1 MGERGEVRRAKGRR
15 RAGGQVVDFTAA
27 PQRRPKIVITGGA
40 GPLGARFVRA
50 LGARET
56 HDIVVFDLVPP
67 PEAPPDVRHRF
78 LDLNLPHADG
88 TVYKLLEEERPEVIV
103 HLAQI
108 RSPSRHATYVHELN
122 AIGSLHVL
130 SAAAEA
136 KVQRLILGSTTLVY
150 GARGDNPNFL
160 TEEHPLRPDPQDG
173 FVRDFVEA
181 EGHARTHARRHPDA
195 KVSVLR
201 FAPFMSA
208 DVRDYRA
215 RTLTAPFAVTLMG
228 YDPLIQALHTDDAV
242 QAVLLALDNPSATGV
257 FNIAPEGVLPVSSA
271 RLLFGSLAVPVPHG
285 LAYVLYEAAWEI
297 GIGLMPGIH
306 AHYLR
311 YLCVAD
317 NRKARRVLGFAPR
330 RTTLDVILEAA
341 RARRGGSGLL
351 DFDKLGDIARV
362 ADFHYEFRV
371 KPPGRGV
378 PPAADPAPEPVRS
391 ARRSGRTPSSE
402 DRSEVAS

>member
-1 MGERGEVRRAKGRR
+1 MADTGEVRGAKGRR
-15 RAGGQVVDFTAA
+15 RAGGRVVDFTA
-27 PQRRPKIVITGGA
+27 PPRRPKIVVTGGA

-56 HDIVVFDLVPP
+56 HDLVVFDLVPP

-88 TVYKLLEEERPEVIV
+88 TVYKLLEEERPDVIV

-108 RSPSRHATYVHELN
+108 RSPSRNVTYVHELN

-130 SAAAEA
+130 SAAGEA
-136 KVQRLILGSTTLVY
+136 KVPRVIVGSTTLVY

-160 TEEHPLRPDPQDG
+160 TEEHPLRPDPQDQ

-181 EGHARTHARRHPDA
+181 EGHARTHARRHPEA
-195 KVSVLR
+195 KVTVLR

-208 DVRDYRA
+208 DVRDYRG
-215 RTLTAPFAVTLMG
+215 RTLAAPFAVTLMG
-228 YDPLIQALHTDDAV
+228 YDPLIQALHIDDAV
-242 QAVLLALDNPSATGV
+242 QAILLALDNPAATGV
-257 FNIAPEGVLPVSSA
+257 FNIAPEGVLPISSA
-271 RLLFGSLAVPVPHG
+271 RLLFGSLPIPVPHG
-285 LAYVLYEAAWEI
+285 LAYVLYEAAWEL
-297 GIGLMPGIH
+297 GVGLMPGIH

-351 DFDKLGDIARV
+351 DFDKLDEIARV

-371 KPPGRGV
+371 KPPGRTASPV
-378 PPAADPAPEPVRS
+378 SAPAPAPVRPTRRPRRAAADEHLS
-391 ARRSGRTPSSE
+391 K
-402 DRSEVAS
+402 VAS

>member
-1 MGERGEVRRAKGRR
+1 MAKAEERGATRR
-15 RAGGQVVDFTAA
+15 RRGARVVEFSPPA
-27 PQRRPKIVITGGA
+27 PPRLKVVVTGGA

-56 HDIVVFDLVPP
+56 HDIIVLDLVPP
-67 PEAPPDVRHRF
+67 PEAPPGLRHRF

-88 TVYKLLEEERPEVIV
+88 TVFKLLEEERPDVIV

-108 RSPSRHATYVHELN
+108 RSPSRNTTYAHELN

-130 SAAAEA
+130 SAAGEA
-136 KVQRLILGSTTLVY
+136 KVPRLVLGSTTLVY

-160 TEEHPLRPDPQDG
+160 SEEHPLRPDPQDR

-181 EGHARTHARRHPDA
+181 EGHARTHARRHADA
-195 KVSVLR
+195 KVTVLR

-215 RTLTAPFAVTLMG
+215 RALAAPFAVSLMG
-228 YDPLIQALHTDDAV
+228 YDPLIQALHVDDAV
-242 QAVLLALDNPSATGV
+242 QALLLALDDPSATGV
-257 FNIAPEGVLPVSSA
+257 FNIAPEGVLPISTA
-271 RLLFGSLAVPVPHG
+271 RLLFGSLPVPVPHG
-285 LAYVLYEAAWEI
+285 LAYALYEAAWEL

-311 YLCVAD
+311 YPCVAD

-330 RTTLDVILEAA
+330 RSTLDVMLEAA

-351 DFDKLGDIARV
+351 DFNKLDAIAHV
-362 ADFHYEFRV
+362 ADFHYDFRV
-371 KPPGRGV
+371 KPPGRV
-378 PPAADPAPEPVRS
+378 APAVAAPAPAPARPARRPRRPAADE
-391 ARRSGRTPSSE
+391 GF
-402 DRSEVAS
+402 SEVAS

>member
-1 MGERGEVRRAKGRR
+1 MGDDGQVRRAKGRR
-15 RAGGQVVDFTAA
+15 RIGGRVVDFTAA
-27 PQRRPKIVITGGA
+27 PQRRPRVVITGGA

-56 HDIVVFDLVPP
+56 HEIVVFDLVPP

-88 TVYKLLEEERPEVIV
+88 TVYRLLEDERPDVIV

-108 RSPSRHATYVHELN
+108 RSPSRNATYAHELN

-130 SAAAEA
+130 SAAGEA
-136 KVQRLILGSTTLVY
+136 KVRRVILGSTTLVY

-160 TEEHPLRPDPQDG
+160 TEEHPLRPDPQDR

-181 EGHARTHARRHPDA
+181 ESHGRNHARRHPDA
-195 KVSVLR
+195 KVTILR

-215 RTLTAPFAVTLMG
+215 RALSAPFAFTLMG
-228 YDPLIQALHTDDAV
+228 YDPLIQALHPDDAV
-242 QAVLLALDNPSATGV
+242 QALLLALDNPSATGV
-257 FNIAPEGVLPVSSA
+257 FNIAPEGVLPISSA
-271 RLLFGSLAVPVPHG
+271 RLLFGSLPVPVPHG
-285 LAYVLYEAAWEI
+285 LAYVLYEAAWEL

-317 NRKARRVLGFAPR
+317 NRKARRVLGFAPL
-330 RTTLDVILEAA
+330 RTTLDVLLESA

-351 DFDKLGDIARV
+351 DFNKLDEIARV

-371 KPPGRGV
+371 KPPGRSA
-378 PPAADPAPEPVRS
+378 PPAAAPAPEPVRP
-391 ARRSGRTPSSE
+391 GRHPGRAVADE

>member
-1 MGERGEVRRAKGRR
+1 MGETGGVRGVKGRR
-15 RAGGQVVDFTAA
+15 RAGGRVVDFAAA
-27 PQRRPKIVITGGA
+27 PPRRPKVVVTGGA

-56 HDIVVFDLVPP
+56 HDLVVFDLVPP

-88 TVYKLLEEERPEVIV
+88 TVYKLLEEERPDVIV

-108 RSPSRHATYVHELN
+108 RSPSRNTTYVHELN

-130 SAAAEA
+130 SAAGET
-136 KVQRLILGSTTLVY
+136 KVQRIILGSTSLVY

-160 TEEHPLRPDPQDG
+160 TEEHPLRPDPQDR
-173 FVRDFVEA
+173 FVHDFVEA

-195 KVSVLR
+195 KVTVLR

-242 QAVLLALDNPSATGV
+242 QAILLALDNPSATGV
-257 FNIAPEGVLPVSSA
+257 FNIAPEGVLPISSA
-271 RLLFGSLAVPVPHG
+271 RLLFGSLPVPVPHG
-285 LAYVLYEAAWEI
+285 LAYALYEAAWEL
-297 GIGLMPGIH
+297 GVGLMPGIH
-306 AHYLR
+306 ANYLR
-311 YLCVAD
+311 YLCIAD

-330 RTTLDVILEAA
+330 RTTLDVMLEAA

-351 DFDKLGDIARV
+351 DFDKLDEIARV

-371 KPPGRGV
+371 KPPGRAV
-378 PPAADPAPEPVRS
+378 PPEAAPAPAPVRPTRRARKAAADE
-391 ARRSGRTPSSE
+391 E
-402 DRSEVAS
+402 LSEVAS